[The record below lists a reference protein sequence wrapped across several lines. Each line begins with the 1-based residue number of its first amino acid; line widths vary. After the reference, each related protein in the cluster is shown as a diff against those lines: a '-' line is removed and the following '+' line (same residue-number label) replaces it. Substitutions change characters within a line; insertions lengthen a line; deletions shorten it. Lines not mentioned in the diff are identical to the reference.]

1 MSSSH
6 WFSPEKRRKCNDLP
20 VRNGPMRRSQRTTPA
35 VYRKGDGQ
43 EIPGPIKSKKNV
55 RSK

>member
-35 VYRKGDGQ
+35 VYRKEDGQ